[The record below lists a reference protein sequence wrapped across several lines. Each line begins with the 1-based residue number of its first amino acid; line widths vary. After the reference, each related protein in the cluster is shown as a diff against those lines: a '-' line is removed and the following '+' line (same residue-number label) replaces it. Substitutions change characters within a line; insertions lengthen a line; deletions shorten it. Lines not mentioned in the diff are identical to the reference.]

1 MSLRNILQHA
11 NSTTIKDKLDEFVRN
26 GGDINAQFGRNKD
39 TYLMFYIVSNNVD
52 IATILV
58 EHPNINVNIRDT
70 TGSTALN
77 LAVNEPDML
86 PVIKLLIGRGAN
98 IDNADTMGETPLMLA
113 TLSDNKEI
121 VEFLVDSGADKTLK
135 NKRGQTAYDIAKEEN
150 NARLYGLLMLE
161 GVDGSISNISSI
173 NSSSSSSNTSNNNSN
188 NNNSNNRGPRRPPAW
203 NAYVRNFMRR
213 RGINSDSPNNATNNA
228 ANFIDGI
235 EPRRNPIPEDS
246 NIIINGSISVFDLEA
261 GDYVSVTYDDTLF
274 DNQNIYFKASE
285 TYFRL
290 PREALN
296 AGIHDY
302 SNIQFECKKAL
313 SGAPKRENVEF
324 EKPYYLIRSIGN
336 FLVPLDEVLGIL
348 RATEENSYIL
358 KEVADKK
365 KLKYVSSFKSI
376 IRDYSGIGLNGV
388 PVNITS
394 ADHCQEGTSR
404 EVFELLP
411 FFFKKGVT
419 TKGGASRRK
428 RRATKKLKRGRPSN
442 TRRKAKK

>member
-1 MSLRNILQHA
+1 MSLRNILQGA

-70 TGSTALN
+70 AGSTALN
-77 LAVNEPDML
+77 LAVSEPDML

-150 NARLYGLLMLE
+150 NARLYSLLRLE

-173 NSSSSSSNTSNNNSN
+173 NSSSSSSSNNSNNNNSN
-188 NNNSNNRGPRRPPAW
+188 NNNSNNRGPRWQRQARPPAW
-203 NAYVRNFMRR
+203 NA
-213 RGINSDSPNNATNNA
+213 NNGANNA

-246 NIIINGSISVFDLEA
+246 NIIIENTIEVFDLEA

-290 PREALN
+290 PREAIS
-296 AGIHDY
+296 ASIHDY
-302 SNIQFECKKAL
+302 SNIQFECKKFL
-313 SGAPKRENVEF
+313 KGAPKRENVEF
-324 EKPYYLIRSIGN
+324 DRPYYLIRSIGN
-336 FLVPLDEVLGIL
+336 YLVPLDEVLGIL

-388 PVNITS
+388 PVNIS
-394 ADHCQEGTSR
+394 SRDHCQEGTSR

-411 FFFKKGVT
+411 FFFQKGVA
-419 TKGGASRRK
+419 TKGGASRR
-428 RRATKKLKRGRPSN
+428 RRRVTKKLKRGRPSN
-442 TRRKAKK
+442 TRRIAKK

>member
-1 MSLRNILQHA
+1 MSLRNILQGA

-58 EHPNINVNIRDT
+58 EYPNINVNIRDT

-150 NARLYGLLMLE
+150 NARLYSLLRLE

-173 NSSSSSSNTSNNNSN
+173 NSSSSSSSNNSNNNNSN
-188 NNNSNNRGPRRPPAW
+188 NNNSNNRGPRWQRQARPPAW
-203 NAYVRNFMRR
+203 NA
-213 RGINSDSPNNATNNA
+213 NNGANNA

-246 NIIINGSISVFDLEA
+246 NIIIENTIEVFDLEA

-290 PREALN
+290 PREAII
-296 AGIHDY
+296 ASIHDY
-302 SNIQFECKKAL
+302 SNIQFECKKFL
-313 SGAPKRENVEF
+313 KGAPKRENVEF
-324 EKPYYLIRSIGN
+324 DRPYYLIRSIGN
-336 FLVPLDEVLGIL
+336 YLVPLDEVLGIL

-388 PVNITS
+388 PVNIS
-394 ADHCQEGTSR
+394 SRDHCQEGTSR

-411 FFFKKGVT
+411 FFFKKGVA